1 MKMNEPLTNERVADL
16 IVMVENLART
26 LKWESVKGAQKL
38 LFVAD
43 GLRELLE
50 LRETC
55 AEFAKASSPPSVQAE
70 RGLAMLRLALK
81 ELESGAKS

>member
-26 LKWESVKGAQKL
+26 LKWESVNGAQKL

-55 AEFAKASSPPSVQAE
+55 SEFAKASSPPSARVE
-70 RGLAMLRLALK
+70 RALAMLHLVSK